1 MQPVLHTERL
11 HMRPVT
17 LDDGEAFHLI
27 WGDPEVIWWGHRNSI
42 DDTREFMRNL
52 TAVSPLGRDDI
63 GWWLLLERATGD
75 VIGDAVLQPVPRLPL
90 EIEIGWHLV
99 RSHWGRGYATEAA
112 GRLLEYAIG
121 RPDLDVIIAD
131 IAFTNNRSISVAERL
146 GMTPRPDPIE
156 RGGIPHGVW
165 EIRAAV

>member
-17 LDDGEAFHLI
+17 LDDGAAFHLI

-42 DDTREFMRNL
+42 DETREFMRNL
-52 TAVSPLGRDDI
+52 TAASPLGRDDI
-63 GWWLLLERATGD
+63 GWWLLLERETGD

-112 GRLLEYAIG
+112 GRLLEYATG
-121 RPDLDVIIAD
+121 RLGLDVIIAD
-131 IAFTNNRSISVAERL
+131 IAFTNSRSISVAERL
-146 GMTPRPDPIE
+146 GMMPRPDPIE
-156 RGGIPHGVW
+156 RGGMPHGVW
-165 EIRAAV
+165 EIRAAD